1 MAVEIDCMGQAC
13 PIPVVKTLKALVEL
27 AGPGEVVTTVDNK
40 PAVENLTRMATS
52 KGCAVST
59 EQVADKQWKVT
70 VTAASAVT
78 SDDAESEAAE
88 HCDVVAAGPRKVVV
102 QLASATMGIGSD
114 ELGAKLIKGFIF
126 SLTQLPELPDTILL
140 YNGGAALSCEGS
152 ASLEDLKNL
161 EAAGVKIL
169 TCGTCLDF
177 YGLTDKLAVGEVTN
191 MYVIV
196 ETLAGASVVVRP

>member
-1 MAVEIDCMGQAC
+1 MAVEIDCTGQAC
-13 PIPVVKTLKALVEL
+13 PIPVVKTLKALVDL

-52 KGCAVST
+52 KGCEVTS
-59 EQVADKQWKVT
+59 EQVAEKQWKVT
-70 VTAASAVT
+70 VSAKVAVI

-88 HCDVVAAGPRKVVV
+88 HCDVVAGPRKVVV

-126 SLTQLPELPDTILL
+126 SLTQLSELPDTILL

-191 MYVIV
+191 MYVIA
-196 ETLAGASVVVRP
+196 ETLSSASVVVRP

>member
-1 MAVEIDCMGQAC
+1 MATQIDCMGQAC
-13 PIPVVKTLKALVEL
+13 PIPVIKTLKALVEL
-27 AGPGEVVTTVDNK
+27 AGPGEVETLVDNK
-40 PAVENLTRMATS
+40 PAVENLKRMATS
-52 KGCAVST
+52 KGCTAT
-59 EQVADKQWKVT
+59 EEQLGEKQWKVS
-70 VTAASAVT
+70 VVASAAVT
-78 SDDAESEAAE
+78 SDAPEAEAAE
-88 HCDVVAAGPRKVVV
+88 HCDVVAAGPKKVVV

-169 TCGTCLDF
+169 TCGTCLDHF
-177 YGLTDKLAVGEVTN
+177 GLTDKLAVGEVTN

-196 ETLAGASVVVRP
+196 ETLTGASVVVRP

>member
-40 PAVENLTRMATS
+40 PAVENLTRMAKS
-52 KGCAVST
+52 KGCEVAS

-70 VTAASAVT
+70 VTARAAVT
-78 SDDAESEAAE
+78 SDDAEGEAAE
-88 HCDVVAAGPRKVVV
+88 HCDVVAGPRKVVV